1 MKKDKARRIFKHFEN
16 TLEKQFYLEI
26 GSSENSKRA
35 EELRNGDNV
44 KRRKYN
50 WKNFSPFIDLR
61 KITLEIIFI
70 FLISFGKY
78 AEFSTE
84 SSVYFQ
90 KHCAQRSEKFTKIPQ
105 SYIWNEK
112 NENR

>member
-50 WKNFSPFIDLR
+50 
-61 KITLEIIFI
+61 
-70 FLISFGKY
+70 
-78 AEFSTE
+78 
-84 SSVYFQ
+84 
-90 KHCAQRSEKFTKIPQ
+90 
-105 SYIWNEK
+105 
-112 NENR
+112 